1 MNIRK
6 NIVDL
11 LSKKTVSNWDKLE
24 VFIGKPCNTLEE
36 LLSEIINKTNIV
48 EEKNSSND
56 NQELIE
62 SIQFDLSKERENTK
76 SLKKELSETKESN
89 KTLESELTEKQEKI
103 NQLEKQSTQVRN
115 LESLLEQKSQQVNLT
130 LKHWIETQTL
140 IDRTEYDKHLTKE
153 VALQAIMKQAEDA
166 LGQLGAVTM
175 NNIGEPFNSKFQT
188 VVTVQETNNPDE
200 NNIVCESLSRGYRK
214 DDYCIKEQEVVIY
227 QYKN

>member
-11 LSKKTVSNWDKLE
+11 LSKKTVINWDRLE
-24 VFIGKPCNTLEE
+24 VFVEKPCNTLEE
-36 LLSEIINKTNIV
+36 LLSEIINKTKIIEN
-48 EEKNSSND
+48 KNTSND

-62 SIQFDLSKERENTK
+62 SI
-76 SLKKELSETKESN
+76 
-89 KTLESELTEKQEKI
+89 KTLKSELAEKQEK
-103 NQLEKQSTQVRN
+103 NTQLEKQCTQVRK
-115 LESLLEQKSQQVNLT
+115 LEGLLEQKSQLVNLT

-166 LGQLGAVTM
+166 FGQLGVVTM

-227 QYKN
+227 QYKK